1 MTEKTASTLIRT
13 EKGVSFSVAAVSE
26 DIVEFVIASEL
37 GTNILYID
45 KVSAALIADAIS
57 VSCGKAVSAG
67 EQLYYL
73 ELLDDDE
80 DSHIN
85 LRKESRE
92 VFISDKSPTAAVQT
106 QFTLQEI
113 YSNEKLRKYEHFIVP
128 VK

>member
-1 MTEKTASTLIRT
+1 MTKVNTGALITT
-13 EKGVSFSVAAVSE
+13 EKGALCSVVAVSE
-26 DIVEFVIASEL
+26 NTVELVVSSEFGATTLNFDKASAVL
-37 GTNILYID
+37 L
-45 KVSAALIADAIS
+45 ADAIS

-80 DSHIN
+80 DSYIN